1 MQTAWFGSPGAPRE
15 LKNRVPGVPGSSK
28 NGILQSAKKCSGEAR
43 GPQSI
48 VKHNIFATWISKIE
62 LTLTFWRRKP
72 NPRRQNAEVLACF
85 RSWVL
90 AVVNSPLTVQ
100 IQVAKKGTLRA
111 PALSL
116 TNDIRHIRGIRGNDV
131 RAWPSEPDFSRRG
144 ARMTV
149 VANAQTPSN
158 YILS

>member
-1 MQTAWFGSPGAPRE
+1 MG
-15 LKNRVPGVPGSSK
+15 
-28 NGILQSAKKCSGEAR
+28 AR
-43 GPQSI
+43 GVNSP
-48 VKHNIFATWISKIE
+48 
-62 LTLTFWRRKP
+62 
-72 NPRRQNAEVLACF
+72 LAVQIQVENM
-85 RSWVL
+85 VL

-116 TNDIRHIRGIRGNDV
+116 TNDLEFTRGNDV
-131 RAWPSEPDFSRRG
+131 TAWPSEPDFSRRG

-158 YILS
+158 NYMILQLHCCFFVGQLTTRTVLVPCVNELIIQWNVLPTSFVDNFC